1 MAYPESVFKVVT
13 PSIQIE
19 WNISADLFTQMLDKL
34 VSNAIDFSSPGKPI
48 EIILEKNKS
57 TVIRIINYGSVLPL
71 EMKAQLFNS
80 MVSFRGKKDQQPH
93 LGLGLHI
100 AKLIAEFHN
109 AEITADNLPQ
119 NEGVVF
125 KISFK

>member
-1 MAYPESVFKVVT
+1 S
-13 PSIQIE
+13 
-19 WNISADLFTQMLDKL
+19 L
-34 VSNAIDFSSPGKPI
+34 PGKPI
-48 EIILEKNKS
+48 EIILEHNKTTEIS
-57 TVIRIINYGSVLPL
+57 IINYGTVLPD

-80 MVSFRGKKDQQPH
+80 MVSIRKKKDQQPH

-100 AKLIAEFHN
+100 ARLIAEFHD
-109 AEITADNLPQ
+109 AEITANNLPR

>member
-1 MAYPESVFKVVT
+1 MDG
-13 PSIQIE
+13 SI
-19 WNISADLFTQMLDKL
+19 ALR
-34 VSNAIDFSSPGKPI
+34 
-48 EIILEKNKS
+48 NKS

-80 MVSFRGKKDQQPH
+80 MVSFRGKKDEQPH

-109 AEITADNLPQ
+109 AEITADNLPK

-125 KISFK
+125 KIRFK